1 MKIRKPEQKG
11 EWHVLRLP
19 AILEDG
25 SSLWPEKFPIEN
37 VLKTR
42 AMIGETRFSGLYQQ
56 IPMDTVERMF
66 PDPTYGEPTQKI
78 KTYAFWDPAFRS
90 AERKKTSTV
99 LQQGDRKRNC
109 FMF

>member
-42 AMIGETRFSGLYQQ
+42 R
-56 IPMDTVERMF
+56 
-66 PDPTYGEPTQKI
+66 
-78 KTYAFWDPAFRS
+78 
-90 AERKKTSTV
+90 
-99 LQQGDRKRNC
+99 
-109 FMF
+109 

>member
-90 AERKKTSTV
+90 AERKKDFNGFAA
-99 LQQGDRKRNC
+99 GDRKRNC